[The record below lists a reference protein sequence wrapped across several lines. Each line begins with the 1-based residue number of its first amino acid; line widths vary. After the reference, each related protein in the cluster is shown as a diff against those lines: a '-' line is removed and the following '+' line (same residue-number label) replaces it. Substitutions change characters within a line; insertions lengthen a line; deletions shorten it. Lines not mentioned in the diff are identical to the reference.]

1 MLITLRRE
9 LGDDFSLVPEI
20 LRDWHRT
27 GEHLSKI
34 ELGEA
39 VDEFL
44 AYAEKEFPNKRTLSD
59 IKSRLDRF
67 KSEFG
72 SRFVHEITVTEIE
85 HWLAQFE
92 GWDRWSFFKR
102 VRPFYKFAKRRRWIA
117 ANPMEEIPTPR
128 TPTPERA
135 IYTPDQFETL
145 LIWAESEPYNVLTP
159 FLVLSGFCF
168 LRTSELVRLYRGEQV
183 LQWEDIIWEENLVHV
198 RPGVAKSTK
207 RDSGDERFVPL
218 NEAAKSWLSYL
229 VKVRK
234 VHGLPI
240 TGECI
245 PISHGD
251 FSDIWIEMTDKAEVP
266 RIPNGLRHSAISY
279 SLAANP
285 EHGVA
290 LTSQWAGNSEATIRK
305 HYRRL
310 IKPDVAARWFNVSL
324 DGTP

>member
-20 LRDWHRT
+20 LRHWHRT

-168 LRTSELVRLYRGEQV
+168 LRTSELVRL
-183 LQWEDIIWEENLVHV
+183 L
-198 RPGVAKSTK
+198 
-207 RDSGDERFVPL
+207 
-218 NEAAKSWLSYL
+218 
-229 VKVRK
+229 
-234 VHGLPI
+234 
-240 TGECI
+240 
-245 PISHGD
+245 
-251 FSDIWIEMTDKAEVP
+251 
-266 RIPNGLRHSAISY
+266 
-279 SLAANP
+279 
-285 EHGVA
+285 
-290 LTSQWAGNSEATIRK
+290 
-305 HYRRL
+305 
-310 IKPDVAARWFNVSL
+310 
-324 DGTP
+324 